1 LWRQEDKVAEP
12 NKTIKN
18 AIDIINMINTGAQ
31 VAADLILLI
40 RRNDGSIGVVAL
52 LDENDANFDANL
64 KAATEWR
71 AKQSVS

>member
-1 LWRQEDKVAEP
+1 MAEP